1 MVVRTSNTLIA
12 PELPTSLLLSLFN
25 TSMVVCP
32 ALFFSLLLNSCIDR
46 VRSSTLTNVRQECHL
61 QEFCTLHLLHKLL
74 VLLLLRC
81 DIKAIRCT
89 TPHGNDVHTIW
100 HRSKIATAVGTS
112 WRPVRIPTESNR
124 TTIVNGL
131 LLISSQIGIIL
142 LAFSIVHRIISTD
155 MIVRFVLYLC
165 HLATSTEKDSC
176 TEQYQRTDIFKVFH
190 IQNA

>member
-1 MVVRTSNTLIA
+1 MVIRTSNTLVA

-25 TSMVVCP
+25 ASLVVCP
-32 ALFFSLLLNSCIDR
+32 TLFFSLLLNSSIDR

-61 QEFCTLHLLHKLL
+61 QKLSTLHLLHKLL

-81 DIKAIRCT
+81 DIKAVRCT

-100 HRSKIATAVGTS
+100 HRSKIATAIGTS
-112 WRPVRIPTESNR
+112 RRPVRIPTESNR

-142 LAFSIVHRIISTD
+142 LALSIVHRIISTD

-165 HLATSTEKDSC
+165 HLTTSTEKESC